1 MNSLETIPRGSDELM
16 QVEIVQRKVKV
27 LLNKLTLEK
36 FDSISDQIID
46 YANKSKF
53 EKDGCILKEVIRLI
67 FEQFCDEPSFSKMYA
82 QLCRK
87 IMETIDP
94 EIVDKNVTNSE
105 GKFVQGA
112 TLFRKYLLNRCQKDF
127 EKNSKESNLVP
138 SIEKGELDLM
148 SDEYFTVAEAKQYR
162 NGLIRF
168 IGEIFKLNMITER
181 IMHECIKKMLNCQNE
196 VFDEEELEGL
206 CKLMMTAGQQL
217 DHIKSKSHMNVYFR
231 RMENISKSSKLSNR
245 IKFMLIDVIN
255 LRNNN
260 WVPRCDKS
268 MSSYGSSGQSVSSDD
283 WNRIGGIKS
292 VSQQSGDLAKFGSI
306 SHSMVSSRQAGD
318 LAKFGSMSHSK
329 VPSSQFS
336 LTPGGTIS
344 VSQTRDFSK
353 FGSVSRSKVPSS
365 QFSLTLGG
373 ATFADLT
380 GGSKGWKTTKS
391 EDHKDKNESM
401 SLTNSMSNTYGNLV
415 HFESTET
422 RKLDKLDSSSVGES
436 KKSFPLSSKRK
447 KIVLAP
453 RTAPLTENLSTPKS
467 VLADFSTNSI
477 PAIFK
482 KVTERNI
489 NNIVEGYFDIFDM
502 NEVILFIKEQPKEFY
517 SKVIEI
523 FANKALEKKQDDVDK
538 VIMLFNKLTIDNIL
552 DKSIFIGGFT
562 ATIEFLIDI
571 GIDSP
576 KSYTFTGQLFCAAR
590 LDSKDVSDLL
600 KPLSK
605 IDDKG
610 LEKVM
615 AGFKDE
621 FGQLRSVVRR
631 LLSVTNL

>member
-87 IMETIDP
+87 IMEKIDP

-105 GKFVQGA
+105 GKFVQA
-112 TLFRKYLLNRCQKDF
+112 
-127 EKNSKESNLVP
+127 P

-162 NGLIRF
+162 NGLMRF

-181 IMHECIKKMLNCQNE
+181 KMHECIKKMLNCQNE

-217 DHIKSKSHMNVYFR
+217 DHIKSKSHMN
-231 RMENISKSSKLSNR
+231 
-245 IKFMLIDVIN
+245 DVIN

-260 WVPRCDKS
+260 WVPRRDKS

-306 SHSMVSSRQAGD
+306 SHNMVSSRQAGD
-318 LAKFGSMSHSK
+318 LAKFGSMSRSK
-329 VPSSQFS
+329 VPSRQFS

-344 VSQTRDFSK
+344 VSQVRDISK
-353 FGSVSRSKVPSS
+353 FGSVSRSKVPSN
-365 QFSLTLGG
+365 QFSLTSGG
-373 ATFADLT
+373 ATFAALT

-401 SLTNSMSNTYGNLV
+401 SLTNSMFNIYGNLA

-422 RKLDKLDSSSVGES
+422 RKLDKLDSSSVDES
-436 KKSFPLSSKRK
+436 KKFFPLSSKRK

-477 PAIFK
+477 PAISK
-482 KVTERNI
+482 KVAERNI
-489 NNIVEGYFDIFDM
+489 NNIVESYFDIFDM

-610 LEKVM
+610 LEKV
-615 AGFKDE
+615 
-621 FGQLRSVVRR
+621 
-631 LLSVTNL
+631 